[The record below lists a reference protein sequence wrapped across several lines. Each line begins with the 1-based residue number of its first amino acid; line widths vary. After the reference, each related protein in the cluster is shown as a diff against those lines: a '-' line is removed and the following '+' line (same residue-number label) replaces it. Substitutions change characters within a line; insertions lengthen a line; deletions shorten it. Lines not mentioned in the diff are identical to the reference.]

1 MAPSHEIKCFS
12 KIGNLSENR
21 RGRRANRAIKEAVAL
36 RYNPTMAWGTL
47 RKDGEPNWLF
57 WLRWG
62 LVAALVITFVVL
74 SICSPNNDFLAS
86 LPGAYLIFSFAF
98 AAVIAFL
105 FVRLNPLPWLIAA
118 LAILLA
124 FGFCYLQFLVSKKV
138 FCTAMTLFAIAGF
151 LIAGTLEMLRRVGM
165 RGPTLSKK
173 NLPGEIL
180 TIALIGLLPVVRFTA
195 GIHFRL
201 DFPFMIPTIA
211 GAILGTGLAAYL
223 TIKSHKESKFPKW
236 SRVLGYSLCGLLA
249 GTIAVWGT
257 LTTFDVCLDFSKPEY
272 RTCRVVGKDEQ
283 RYGGYRGVRFTIY
296 ELILADGEETISL
309 GVPLD
314 VYGEVEEGDYFT
326 VACSDGLLGEAYAIY
341 PGYL

>member
-1 MAPSHEIKCFS
+1 MGKTFPGRLDGLLMKRPRFCY
-12 KIGNLSENR
+12 NR
-21 RGRRANRAIKEAVAL
+21 R
-36 RYNPTMAWGTL
+36 MAWGTL

-62 LVAALVITFVVL
+62 LVAALAITFVVL
-74 SICSPNNDFLAS
+74 YISRLYNSYLAS
-86 LPGAYLIFSFAF
+86 LPGRYLTMSFGF
-98 AAVIAFL
+98 AAVLAFL
-105 FVRLNPLPWLIAA
+105 FVRLKPLHWLITA

-124 FGFCYLQFLVSKKV
+124 FSICYLQLLVAKKV
-138 FCTAMTLFAIAGF
+138 FATAMTLFAIAGF
-151 LIAGTLEMLRRVGM
+151 LIAGTLEMLRRVGL
-165 RGPTLSKK
+165 RGPTLGEK

-180 TIALIGLLPVVRFTA
+180 IIAGIGLFPVVRFTA

-211 GAILGTGLAAYL
+211 GAIIGTGLAAYL

-272 RTCRVVGKDEQ
+272 RTCRVVGKDVQ
-283 RYGGYRGVRFTIY
+283 RYGGYRRARFTIY

-326 VACSDGLLGEAYAIY
+326 VACSDGLLGEAYVIY

>member
-1 MAPSHEIKCFS
+1 M
-12 KIGNLSENR
+12 
-21 RGRRANRAIKEAVAL
+21 
-36 RYNPTMAWGTL
+36 
-47 RKDGEPNWLF
+47 
-57 WLRWG
+57 
-62 LVAALVITFVVL
+62 
-74 SICSPNNDFLAS
+74 
-86 LPGAYLIFSFAF
+86 SFGF
-98 AAVIAFL
+98 AAVLAFL
-105 FVRLNPLPWLIAA
+105 FVRLEPLHWLITA
-118 LAILLA
+118 LAILVS
-124 FGFCYLQFLVSKKV
+124 FGICYLQLLLSKKV
-138 FCTAMTLFAIAGF
+138 FATTMTLFAIAGF
-151 LIAGTLEMLRRVGM
+151 LIAGTLEMLRRAGM
-165 RGPTLSKK
+165 RGPTLGKK

-180 TIALIGLLPVVRFTA
+180 IIAAIGLFPVLRFTA

-236 SRVLGYSLCGLLA
+236 SRVLGYSLCGLLV

-257 LTTFDVCLDFSKPEY
+257 LTTFDVCLDFAEPEY

-283 RYGGYRGVRFTIY
+283 RYGGHRGVRFRIY
-296 ELILADGEETISL
+296 ELILVDGEETISL

-326 VACSDGLLGEAYAIY
+326 VACSHGLLGEAYVIY

>member
-1 MAPSHEIKCFS
+1 MGKTFPGRLEGRLMKRPRFCY
-12 KIGNLSENR
+12 NR
-21 RGRRANRAIKEAVAL
+21 
-36 RYNPTMAWGTL
+36 PMAWGTL
-47 RKDGEPNWLF
+47 RKGGEPNWLF

-62 LVAALVITFVVL
+62 LVAALVITFAAL
-74 SICSPNNDFLAS
+74 YISRLYNSYLAS
-86 LPGAYLIFSFAF
+86 LPGRYLTMSFGF
-98 AAVIAFL
+98 AAVLAFL
-105 FVRLNPLPWLIAA
+105 FVRLKPLHWLITAF
-118 LAILLA
+118 AILLS
-124 FGFCYLQFLVSKKV
+124 FGFCYLQLLVAKKV
-138 FCTAMTLFAIAGF
+138 FATAMTLFAIAGF
-151 LIAGTLEMLRRVGM
+151 LIAGALEMLRRVGM

-180 TIALIGLLPVVRFTA
+180 IIATIGLFPVLRFTA

-283 RYGGYRGVRFTIY
+283 RYGGARGARFTIY

-326 VACSDGLLGEAYAIY
+326 VACSDGLLGEAYVIY

>member
-1 MAPSHEIKCFS
+1 
-12 KIGNLSENR
+12 
-21 RGRRANRAIKEAVAL
+21 
-36 RYNPTMAWGTL
+36 MAWGTL

-62 LVAALVITFVVL
+62 LVAALAITFVAL
-74 SICSPNNDFLAS
+74 YISRLYNSYLAS
-86 LPGAYLIFSFAF
+86 FPGRYLTMSFGF
-98 AAVIAFL
+98 AAVLAFL
-105 FVRLNPLPWLIAA
+105 FVRLKPLHWLITA
-118 LAILLA
+118 LAILLS
-124 FGFCYLQFLVSKKV
+124 FGICYLQLLVSKKV
-138 FCTAMTLFAIAGF
+138 FATSMTLFAIAGF

-165 RGPTLSKK
+165 RGPTLGKK

-180 TIALIGLLPVVRFTA
+180 IIAAIGLFPVLRFTA

-249 GTIAVWGT
+249 GTIAAWGT
-257 LTTFDVCLDFSKPEY
+257 LTTFDVCLDFAEPEY
-272 RTCRVVGKDEQ
+272 RTCRVVGKDEE
-283 RYGGYRGVRFTIY
+283 RYGGYRSVRFTIY

-326 VACSDGLLGEAYAIY
+326 VACSDGLLGEAYVIY